1 MFIIIAPKNQIHQV
15 PTDHFSTFRAVHDL
29 FYFFCYSFLRF
40 NWKFL
45 EFLHNDCL
53 LASMLRHSRPICI
66 CASSRS
72 YQPATALYRQL
83 YYISLV
89 GYREFLW
96 TARRRRCLAIAVPC
110 RYSLSYHNKLAGKT
124 QNRWCL
130 WWCKISILF
139 TTFTRC
145 ISFFY

>member
-15 PTDHFSTFRAVHDL
+15 PTDHFSFRAVHDL

-45 EFLHNDCL
+45 EFLQNDCL

-72 YQPATALYRQL
+72 YQPATALYGQL
-83 YYISLV
+83 YYTFHSLAIV
-89 GYREFLW
+89 NSC
-96 TARRRRCLAIAVPC
+96 ARRRRCLAIAVPC

-124 QNRWCL
+124 QNR
-130 WWCKISILF
+130 
-139 TTFTRC
+139 
-145 ISFFY
+145 